1 MSAPTPATAP
11 APAPAP
17 GSRRAPRL
25 TVGVPVFDGERYLA
39 ETLEALLAQDYRDLV
54 VVVSDNASSDGTR
67 AICEDFA
74 ARDPRVEYHREEVNR
89 GGAWNFTRVL
99 ELARTELFAWNAA
112 DDVAAPGH
120 LSRCV
125 AALDA
130 HPQAPLAYDRVRLIG
145 PDSDVIGELG
155 DEDLDL
161 TAPRPSARLEHFL
174 VRQAVHIEY
183 GVWRTEF
190 LRAIGGEPEIRGG
203 DVVLG
208 ARLLLRAPAVK
219 VPEQLFFSR
228 RHPEQGSA
236 LEGLAQVQEN
246 RPDARFRLTFPQTR
260 ILVELVRSVLAA
272 PLPPAERRRCLRA
285 VVRAWAVPRRRSYA
299 SDVKQNLLALRTA
312 LRTTARAAARRG
324 RLTR

>member
-1 MSAPTPATAP
+1 
-11 APAPAP
+11 
-17 GSRRAPRL
+17 
-25 TVGVPVFDGERYLA
+25 VGVPVFDGERYLA

>member
-1 MSAPTPATAP
+1 MTAPT
-11 APAPAP
+11 PAPAP
-17 GSRRAPRL
+17 GEQPRL
-25 TVGVPVFDGERYLA
+25 TVGVPVFDGARYLA

-54 VVVSDNASSDGTR
+54 VVVSDNASTDGTR

-74 ARDPRVEYHREEVNR
+74 ARDPRVRYHREEVNR

-120 LSRCV
+120 LARCV

-130 HPQAPLAYDRVRLIG
+130 HPEAPLAYDRVRLIG
-145 PDSDVIGELG
+145 PDSEVIGELG

-161 TAPRPSARLEHFL
+161 TAPWPSARLEHFL

-183 GVWRTEF
+183 GVWRTGF

-228 RHPEQGSA
+228 RHPEQGSV

-272 PLPPAERRRCLRA
+272 PLPPGERGRCLRA
-285 VVRAWAVPRRRSYA
+285 VVRGWAVPRRRSYA

-312 LRTTARAAARRG
+312 LRATARAAARRG